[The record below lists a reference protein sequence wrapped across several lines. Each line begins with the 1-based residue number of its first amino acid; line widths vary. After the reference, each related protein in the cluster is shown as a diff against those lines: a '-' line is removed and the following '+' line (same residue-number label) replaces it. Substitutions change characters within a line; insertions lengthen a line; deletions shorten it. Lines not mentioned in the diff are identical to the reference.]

1 MKAKEARELGERIA
15 ALVQAGQMTQAY
27 VLLAPVLAKRT
38 PFRLLDRI
46 GEAVGASPLDATNAF
61 LERIATDKTEG
72 GWVVIASALGA
83 QLDRDPAGAFARC
96 REYIIAADVWYA
108 TDILGERVPGPALVA
123 HFQPALDLLAPW
135 REDANRWVRRTV
147 GVAVHF
153 WAKRSRGEGAA
164 EAEALLA
171 FLEPMFEEWEMDAVK
186 GVGWGLKTL
195 GRHYP
200 DLVADW
206 VAQQVVHRQRRHRAL
221 MLRKALTYLSD
232 EQRARAI
239 RHSSHVQ

>member
-1 MKAKEARELGERIA
+1 MNARQADELGKQVA
-15 ALVQAGQMTQAY
+15 SLVQTGQPAKAY
-27 VLLAPVLAKRT
+27 ALLAPTLAERT
-38 PFRLLDRI
+38 PFRLLGRI
-46 GEAVGASPLDATNAF
+46 GEAVGAGPLPAVNAF
-61 LERIATDKTEG
+61 LEQIAAARTEG
-72 GWVVIASALGA
+72 GWVVIGTALGR

-96 REYIIAADVWYA
+96 RAFVIAAGVWYA

-123 HFQPALDLLAPW
+123 DFQPALGLLAPW
-135 REDANRWVRRTV
+135 REDANRWVRRTT

-153 WAKRSRGEGAA
+153 WTKRSRGGAEHIAQA
-164 EAEALLA
+164 EELLT
-171 FLEPMFEEWEMDAVK
+171 FLEPMFEEWDMDAVK

-206 VAQQVVHRQRRHRAL
+206 LAQQVVHRRRRYRAL

-232 EQRARAI
+232 DQRTRATGGT
-239 RHSSHVQ
+239 S